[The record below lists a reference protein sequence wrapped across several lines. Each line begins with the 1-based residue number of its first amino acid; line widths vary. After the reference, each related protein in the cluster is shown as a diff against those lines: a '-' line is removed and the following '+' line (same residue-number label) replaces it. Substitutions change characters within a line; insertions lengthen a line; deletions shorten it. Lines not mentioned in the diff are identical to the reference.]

1 MKVVK
6 STGGGDPAGLGEFL
20 KRFAS
25 AAARCRATTVLPVP
39 ADPLTRAGPA
49 KRRPTRVR

>member
-1 MKVVK
+1 MKVVNR
-6 STGGGDPAGLGEFL
+6 TGGGPAGAREAL

-25 AAARCRATTVLPVP
+25 AAARCSATTVLPVP

-49 KRRPTRVR
+49 KRRSTSVR